1 MEDKKKLK
9 LVVRPFDE
17 DHQIPVLGKPKEIK
31 PGIYGVKNAASIG
44 KIYTIPCPKCDHLII
59 IQAKISGITRVKCPS
74 CKTLV
79 VYRGVEKEG
88 NVPVEEKKEKVQL
101 SEKNTKVTER
111 VRIGRKKQIN
121 GKLVWGGLFSRKAYV
136 LHEGENYIGRE
147 DKDLP
152 SDVSLKDEFASRR
165 SIKIDVL
172 PGNKGYSFKLTV
184 ENATNPILV
193 NGQNQ
198 TIGNCVYLNFGDT
211 IVLGNTTI
219 RFKESKK

>member
-1 MEDKKKLK
+1 MEEKKKLK
-9 LVVRPFDE
+9 LVVKPFDE
-17 DHQIPVLGKPKEIK
+17 DRQFPVLGKPKELK
-31 PGIYGVKNAASIG
+31 PGIYGVKNAAVIG
-44 KIYTIPCPKCDHLII
+44 KIYAIPCPKCDQHII
-59 IQAKISGITRVKCPS
+59 IRAKKPGLVRVKCPS

-79 VYRGVEKEG
+79 AYRGTEKEEST
-88 NVPVEEKKEKVQL
+88 PVKENKEKVYL

-111 VRIGRKKQIN
+111 VRIGRKKRIN
-121 GKLVWGGLFSRKAYV
+121 GKLVWGGLFCRKTYV

-152 SDVSLKDEFASRR
+152 SDVSLKDEYASRR
-165 SIKIDVL
+165 SIKIEVL

-198 TIGNCVYLNFGDT
+198 TTGNSVYLNFGDT